1 MLPASVERQVQT
13 KHLANAESEEQ
24 EDQERQHKD
33 CRHFAGGNLHRTRL
47 LRRILLLRFV
57 VMPFDGEEHAR
68 AEYEHLERM
77 KTMGNQ
83 SVILKVFRLLLDTIQ
98 RKKASGWQQMK

>member
-1 MLPASVERQVQT
+1 MLPASGDRQVQT
-13 KHLANAESEEQ
+13 EHIANAEGEEQ

-33 CRHFAGGNLHRTRL
+33 CRHFAAGNLHRARL

-83 SVILKVFRLLLDTIQ
+83 SVILKVSRLLLDTNH
-98 RKKASGWQQMK
+98 RKKASGWQQIK